1 MIAATKSANV
11 WRLWDC
17 LDLWNGR
24 EWNAVQCGAI
34 LSCMDCIDGWMDG
47 WMDVWCCDVSHTNSR
62 IRSWALFENAF
73 LPQNQPSF
81 CPAVAWS
88 PNPWRHSSPTLWI
101 VFEFPGCREA
111 QSPPTRKALPPLLL
125 NHSELSSHYCHTNE
139 LCAFLS
145 QFFAAWRDAAWVN
158 QEFILPYLDSGDAS
172 EGVLSEV
179 GIFQRPLELPRPQAA
194 Q

>member
-1 MIAATKSANV
+1 MWCNIIMHGLHR
-11 WRLWDC
+11 W
-17 LDLWNGR
+17 
-24 EWNAVQCGAI
+24 
-34 LSCMDCIDGWMDG
+34 MDGWMEG

-81 CPAVAWS
+81 CPAS
-88 PNPWRHSSPTLWI
+88 RDPPILGGIPHQLFGLFSSSLAA
-101 VFEFPGCREA
+101 EA

-172 EGVLSEV
+172 EGVLPEV